1 MKNLLL
7 TFSSFH
13 VSSDKNFERENE
25 YFICYDQLLRLMP
38 KSFDLVFIDNTT
50 KKLEDIKN
58 NNLKNLLASKNFIFY
73 DFNLGQINK
82 GLGELEMLFRA
93 RSAINFSNYKNV
105 SYLTGRRIITCP
117 YIFEKTD
124 TMSKEALLSNPPL
137 IRVCDGHVYESDK
150 NSYND
155 MFFSM
160 RSDIMNKYIDFSEK
174 FLNVN
179 NKEIGSEQILY
190 KFVNEHQISYE
201 WLEFLGMI
209 RNDWNQYTKTYTR
222 NYENFQYC

>member
-73 DFNLGQINK
+73 DFNLGQNNK

-124 TMSKEALLSNPPL
+124 AMSKEALLSNPPL
-137 IRVCDGHVYESDK
+137 VRVCDGHVYESDK
-150 NSYND
+150 TSYND

-160 RSDIMNKYIDFSEK
+160 RSDIMNKYIDFSK
-174 FLNVN
+174 NFLNVN
-179 NKEIGSEQILY
+179 NREIGSEQILY

-209 RNDWNQYTKTYTR
+209 RNDWNQYAKTYTR

>member
-13 VSSDKNFERENE
+13 VSSDKTFEREKE
-25 YFICYDQLLRLMP
+25 YFICYDQLLRLLP
-38 KSFDLVFIDNTT
+38 KSFDVYFIDNTSQN
-50 KKLEDIKN
+50 LESIKN
-58 NNLKNLLASKNFIFY
+58 NNLKQLLASNNFFSY
-73 DFNLGQINK
+73 DYNLGQINK
-82 GLGELEMLFRA
+82 GLGELEMLSRA
-93 RSAINFSNYKNV
+93 KNIINFSNYKNI

-124 TMSKEALLSNPPL
+124 AMIKEALISNPPL

-150 NSYND
+150 TSYND

-160 RSDIMNKYIDFSEK
+160 KSDIMHKYIDFSQR
-174 FLNVN
+174 FLSVDNR
-179 NKEIGSEQILY
+179 EIGSEQILY
-190 KFVNEHQISYE
+190 KFVNEQKISYE

>member
-1 MKNLLL
+1 
-7 TFSSFH
+7 
-13 VSSDKNFERENE
+13 
-25 YFICYDQLLRLMP
+25 
-38 KSFDLVFIDNTT
+38 
-50 KKLEDIKN
+50 
-58 NNLKNLLASKNFIFY
+58 
-73 DFNLGQINK
+73 
-82 GLGELEMLFRA
+82 
-93 RSAINFSNYKNV
+93 
-105 SYLTGRRIITCP
+105 
-117 YIFEKTD
+117 
-124 TMSKEALLSNPPL
+124 
-137 IRVCDGHVYESDK
+137 
-150 NSYND
+150 

-209 RNDWNQYTKTYTR
+209 RNDWNQYAKTYTR